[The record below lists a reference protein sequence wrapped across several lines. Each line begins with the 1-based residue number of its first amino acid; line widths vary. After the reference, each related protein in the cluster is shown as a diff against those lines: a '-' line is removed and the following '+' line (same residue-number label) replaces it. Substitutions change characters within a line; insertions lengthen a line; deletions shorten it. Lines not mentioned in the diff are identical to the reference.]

1 MKALLCYLKKIP
13 FVQTLC
19 GEYRKKK
26 LPLTG
31 RKLQKNFLRK
41 NSHLSSLT
49 GKPNKQQFLLLF

>member
-1 MKALLCYLKKIP
+1 MKALLCYLQKKFP
-13 FVQTLC
+13 LC
-19 GEYRKKK
+19 KHSVGSRKKK

-41 NSHLSSLT
+41 NSHLPSLA